1 MEPVLRILCA
11 ELCSRMT
18 DTLSISADDPLCRA
32 EEESVLVLLRLIWM
46 LVVGQEYLPMMA
58 GEKLLGDRQTGIN
71 KARLRAV
78 ELAPAY
84 FLLILR
90 SSS

>member
-32 EEESVLVLLRLIWM
+32 EEESVLLRLIWI

-90 SSS
+90 ST